1 MVERRAPEPRRIHA
15 VSAQPETAA
24 RKTHAHFA
32 TRHLS
37 PQNARNV
44 SAADDT
50 GTQLAR
56 TLYISHT
63 PGTHHTMG
71 AGSSKI
77 IDSLMEG
84 TNFDRDEVDRL
95 RKRFMKL
102 DKDGSGTIDKQEF
115 LGIPGI
121 ASNPLA
127 TRLMDVFDEDGS
139 GTIDFQEFI
148 TGLSAFSGKTS
159 KIDKL
164 KFAFKIYDIDR
175 DGYIGN
181 GELFI
186 VMKMMVGKN
195 LQDEELQQI
204 VDKTMMEADLNGDGR
219 LDFDEFKNAV
229 DSKSVASA
237 LTLNMF

>member
-1 MVERRAPEPRRIHA
+1 MNT
-15 VSAQPETAA
+15 VSLS
-24 RKTHAHFA
+24 
-32 TRHLS
+32 HLYLDPVQS
-37 PQNARNV
+37 ISILNLV
-44 SAADDT
+44 SFSMGQAS
-50 GTQLAR
+50 
-56 TLYISHT
+56 SHVL
-63 PGTHHTMG
+63 
-71 AGSSKI
+71 
-77 IDSLMEG
+77 DSLMEG
-84 TNFDRDEVDRL
+84 TNFDRDEIDRL

-102 DKDGSGTIDKQEF
+102 DSDGSGTIDKQEF
-115 LGIPGI
+115 LAIPGI
-121 ASNPLA
+121 LSNPLA
-127 TRLMDVFDEDGS
+127 SRLMDVFDEDGS

-159 KIDKL
+159 KVDKL

-175 DGYIGN
+175 DGFIGN

-204 VDKTMMEADLNGDGR
+204 VDKTIMEADEDGDGR
-219 LDFDEFKNAV
+219 LDFEEFKKAV